1 MNLNKVKNADNVT
14 LIKHLTAEQLCWE
27 LFSLTGE
34 IRSDNL
40 CKSLENFNE
49 NQKIFENK
57 TDREL

>member
-1 MNLNKVKNADNVT
+1 MNLNKVKNTDNVMA
-14 LIKHLTAEQLCWE
+14 IKNLTVEQLSWE

-34 IRSDNL
+34 IRYYNL

-57 TDREL
+57 TDREF